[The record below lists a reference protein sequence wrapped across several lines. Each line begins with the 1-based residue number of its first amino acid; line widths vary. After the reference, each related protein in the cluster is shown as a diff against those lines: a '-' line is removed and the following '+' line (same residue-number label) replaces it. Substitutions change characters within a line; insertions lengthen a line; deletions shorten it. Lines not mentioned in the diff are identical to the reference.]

1 MMFIRKGSL
10 ADKEALFN
18 LYLDVSKNQNGIARA
33 PEEIDVTFIDDVFN
47 NIIKKEGLLF
57 LGEERTTEKVI
68 AAIHA
73 HKYGIG
79 IFDHVLTHLT
89 ILVHPDYQQ
98 QGLGTELFQK
108 FLGEIE
114 KHRPDVKRVEL
125 ESRASNKKALR
136 VYQKLGFK
144 HEGILYQKTRN
155 INGSFEDSYVFA
167 WENKN
172 FLY

>member
-1 MMFIRKGSL
+1 MMFVRKGSF

-18 LYLDVSKNQNGIARA
+18 LYLDVSQTQNGIARA
-33 PEEIDVTFIDDVFN
+33 PEEIDTLFIDDVFN
-47 NIIKKEGLLF
+47 HIIKKEGLL
-57 LGEERTTEKVI
+57 LIGEERTTEKVI

-73 HKYGIG
+73 NKYGIG
-79 IFDHVLTHLT
+79 VFDHVLTHLT

-108 FLGEIE
+108 FLLEIE
-114 KHRPDVKRVEL
+114 KHRPDIKRVEL

-144 HEGILYQKTRN
+144 HEGILHQKTRN
-155 INGSFEDSYVFA
+155 IDGSFEDSYAFA